1 MNPAVVLVG
10 FILGFAYGRMVSGAR
25 MTLLAAAGMLMA
37 VLLGNYPYYDV
48 TWVAVTYAAALAG
61 VAAGSRRNR

>member
-1 MNPAVVLVG
+1 MNPIVILVG
-10 FILGFAYGRMVSGAR
+10 FALGFTYGRMVGGAR
-25 MTLLAAAGMLMA
+25 MTLLAAAGILMA

-48 TWVAVTYAAALAG
+48 AGVAVTYAAALAG